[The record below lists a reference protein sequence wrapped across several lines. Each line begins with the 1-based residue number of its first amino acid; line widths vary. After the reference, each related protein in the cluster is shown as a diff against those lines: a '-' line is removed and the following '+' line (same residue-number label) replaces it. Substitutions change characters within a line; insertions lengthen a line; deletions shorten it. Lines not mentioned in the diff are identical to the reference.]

1 VKEGRQN
8 KSTDLSVAPNKN
20 YCHLV
25 EYVCERSDKAR
36 KQRSLSIESAEE
48 SGRGSREGEREEKC
62 CWRKSGAFFFY
73 LVPRDRFVLVG
84 AWGGIF
90 SRGGSPVLGLA
101 L

>member
-1 VKEGRQN
+1 MCV
-8 KSTDLSVAPNKN
+8 
-20 YCHLV
+20 
-25 EYVCERSDKAR
+25 RSDRSR
-36 KQRSLSIESAEE
+36 KTKESLSIESAEE
-48 SGRGSREGEREEKC
+48 AGRGSGEGEREDNC
-62 CWRKSGAFFFY
+62 YWRKSGAFFFY

>member
-1 VKEGRQN
+1 MLGVTGPEIGVGTKEGL
-8 KSTDLSVAPNKN
+8 ST
-20 YCHLV
+20 
-25 EYVCERSDKAR
+25 
-36 KQRSLSIESAEE
+36 ESAEE
-48 SGRGSREGEREEKC
+48 AGRGGGVGEREKKC

-73 LVPRDRFVLVG
+73 LVPRDRFVLVE